1 MPFWKSKKTK
11 NRKKGGGGF
20 LTYDDAYQ
28 LIQDNIDEAVEFYE
42 LEPAVVI
49 QILLDPS
56 ELPKKSAPDG
66 DKMPDYSFLGTI
78 KARFVESQNKEDSI
92 EGYIKPLSPHIV
104 TYPLVGEIVNIAK
117 HGKQM
122 YYYQPL
128 NMGNNV
134 NMNVASGELTDSKIT
149 AHTTEH
155 NRTILGEY
163 GDMVMNGRFGQGIKF
178 GSDPYYQYPEIK
190 ITNRQSVPPHKS
202 QDAHYPHLQNI
213 NADGS
218 SIFITSGPSRE
229 VDVLIPATQT
239 STTPEVMDGDM
250 ITVNSDRLAFN
261 SKKSDILMYA
271 NDSLNLSANG
281 EINLEIGAGVSKA
294 RITLGDANST
304 NPMVKGDQVFD
315 TFDEIFKS
323 LKAFSNEVSS
333 ATGIEQVASAAE
345 DMLKS
350 LGKQKEKLPEILS
363 DTVYIT
369 ENFNDE
375 IADVEI
381 AAADN
386 TTRGIGYGNYDR
398 STDAEVE
405 FDEDM

>member
-11 NRKKGGGGF
+11 NRKTGGGGF

-49 QILLDPS
+49 QVLLDPS
-56 ELPKKSAPDG
+56 DLPKTGAPG
-66 DKMPDYSFLGTI
+66 GGQMPDYSLLGTI
-78 KARFVESQNKEDSI
+78 RARFVESQNENDSI

-104 TYPLVGEIVNIAK
+104 TYPLVGEVVNIAK

-134 NMNVASGELTDSKIT
+134 NMNIAGGETTDSKIT

-163 GDMVMNGRFGQGIKF
+163 GDVVMNGRFGQGIKF

-190 ITNRQSVPPHKS
+190 ITNRQSVPPQKAKN
-202 QDAHYPHLQNI
+202 AHYPHLQNI

-218 SIFITSGPSRE
+218 SIFITSGPARE
-229 VDVLIPATQT
+229 VDALIPSTLT
-239 STTPEVMDGDM
+239 LTTPDVLDGDM
-250 ITVNSDRLAFN
+250 ITLNSDRLVFN
-261 SKKSDILMYA
+261 SKGTDIHMFA
-271 NDSLNLSANG
+271 NRNLNLSANE
-281 EINLEIGAGVSKA
+281 EINLELGVNA
-294 RITLGDANST
+294 FGGRITLGDAEST
-304 NPMVKGDQVFD
+304 NPMVLGNQLEDLFEKLFS
-315 TFDEIFKS
+315 S
-323 LKAFSNEVSS
+323 LNSFSNAISN
-333 ATGIEQVASAAE
+333 ATGVAEVGDAANVMKTE
-345 DMLKS
+345 M
-350 LGKQKEKLPEILS
+350 EKMKTDLPQILS

-369 ENFNDE
+369 ENQMDE
-375 IADVEI
+375 ITSI
-381 AAADN
+381 N
-386 TTRGIGYGNYDR
+386 
-398 STDAEVE
+398 EVE
-405 FDEDM
+405 GEVQPIIQVAGVRG

>member
-1 MPFWKSKKTK
+1 MPFWKSKKSK

-49 QILLDPS
+49 QVLLDPS
-56 ELPKKSAPDG
+56 DLPKTGAPG
-66 DKMPDYSFLGTI
+66 GGQMPDYSLLGTI
-78 KARFVESQNKEDSI
+78 RARFVESQNENDSI

-104 TYPLVGEIVNIAK
+104 TYPLIGEVVNVAK

-134 NMNVASGELTDSKIT
+134 NMNVASGETTDSKIT

-190 ITNRQSVPPHKS
+190 ITNRQSVPPQKTK
-202 QDAHYPHLQNI
+202 DTHYPHLQNI

-218 SIFITSGPSRE
+218 SIFITSGPARE
-229 VDVLIPATQT
+229 VDALIPSTLT
-239 STTPEVMDGDM
+239 LTTPDVLDGDM
-250 ITVNSDRLAFN
+250 ITLNSDRLVFN
-261 SKKSDILMYA
+261 SKGTDIHMFA
-271 NDSLNLSANG
+271 NRNLNLSANE
-281 EINLEIGAGVSKA
+281 EINLELGINSFGG
-294 RITLGDANST
+294 RITLGDAEST
-304 NPMVKGDQVFD
+304 NPMVLGNQLEDLFEKLFS
-315 TFDEIFKS
+315 S
-323 LKAFSNEVSS
+323 LNSFSNAISN
-333 ATGIEQVASAAE
+333 ATGVAEVGDAANVMKTE
-345 DMLKS
+345 M
-350 LGKQKEKLPEILS
+350 EKMKTDLPQILS

-369 ENFNDE
+369 ENQTDE
-375 IADVEI
+375 ITSI
-381 AAADN
+381 N
-386 TTRGIGYGNYDR
+386 
-398 STDAEVE
+398 EVE
-405 FDEDM
+405 GEVQPIIQVAGVRG

>member
-1 MPFWKSKKTK
+1 MPFWKSKKSK

-49 QILLDPS
+49 QVLLDPS
-56 ELPKKSAPDG
+56 DLPKTGAPG
-66 DKMPDYSFLGTI
+66 GGQMPDYSLLGTI
-78 KARFVESQNKEDSI
+78 RARFVESQNENDSI

-104 TYPLVGEIVNIAK
+104 TYPLVGEVVNVAK

-134 NMNVASGELTDSKIT
+134 NMNVASGETTDSKIT

-190 ITNRQSVPPHKS
+190 ITNRQSVPPQKTK
-202 QDAHYPHLQNI
+202 DTHYPHLQNI

-218 SIFITSGPSRE
+218 SIFITSGPARE
-229 VDVLIPATQT
+229 VDALIPSTLT
-239 STTPEVMDGDM
+239 LTTPDVLDGDM
-250 ITVNSDRLAFN
+250 ITLNSDRLVFN
-261 SKKSDILMYA
+261 SKGTDIHMFA
-271 NDSLNLSANG
+271 NRNLNLSANE
-281 EINLEIGAGVSKA
+281 EINLELGVNA
-294 RITLGDANST
+294 FGGRITLGDAEST
-304 NPMVKGDQVFD
+304 NPMVLGNQLEDLFEKLFS
-315 TFDEIFKS
+315 S
-323 LKAFSNEVSS
+323 LNSFSNAISN
-333 ATGIEQVASAAE
+333 ATGVAEVGDAANVMKTE
-345 DMLKS
+345 M
-350 LGKQKEKLPEILS
+350 EKMKTDLPQILS

-369 ENFNDE
+369 ENQTDE
-375 IADVEI
+375 ITSI
-381 AAADN
+381 N
-386 TTRGIGYGNYDR
+386 
-398 STDAEVE
+398 EVE
-405 FDEDM
+405 GEVQPIIQVAGVRG

>member
-1 MPFWKSKKTK
+1 MPFWKSKKSK

-49 QILLDPS
+49 QVLLDPS
-56 ELPKKSAPDG
+56 DLPKTGAPDG
-66 DKMPDYSFLGTI
+66 GQMPDYSLLGTI
-78 KARFVESQNKEDSI
+78 RARFVESQNENDSI

-104 TYPLVGEIVNIAK
+104 TYPLVGEVVNVAK

-134 NMNVASGELTDSKIT
+134 NMNVASGETTDSKIT

-190 ITNRQSVPPHKS
+190 ITNRQSVPPQKTK
-202 QDAHYPHLQNI
+202 DTHYPHLQNI

-218 SIFITSGPSRE
+218 SIFITSGPARE
-229 VDVLIPATQT
+229 VDALIPSTLT
-239 STTPEVMDGDM
+239 LTTPDVLDGDM
-250 ITVNSDRLAFN
+250 ITLNSDRLVFN
-261 SKKSDILMYA
+261 SKGTDIHMFA
-271 NDSLNLSANG
+271 NRNLNLSANE
-281 EINLEIGAGVSKA
+281 EINLELGVNA
-294 RITLGDANST
+294 FGGRITLGDAEST
-304 NPMVKGDQVFD
+304 NPMVLGNQLEDLFEKLFS
-315 TFDEIFKS
+315 S
-323 LKAFSNEVSS
+323 LNSFSNAISN
-333 ATGIEQVASAAE
+333 ATGVAEVGDAANVMKTE
-345 DMLKS
+345 M
-350 LGKQKEKLPEILS
+350 EKMKTDLPQILS

-369 ENFNDE
+369 ENQTDE
-375 IADVEI
+375 ITSI
-381 AAADN
+381 N
-386 TTRGIGYGNYDR
+386 
-398 STDAEVE
+398 EVE
-405 FDEDM
+405 GEVQPIIQVAGVRG